1 MICYAIKNNNGF
13 YWCGMNY
20 WDKQL
25 RKARLYN
32 SLRWANEVLN
42 DTRFKDEELYIV
54 KVEINE
60 VVE

>member
-1 MICYAIKNNNGF
+1 MICYAVKSITGE

-32 SLRWANEVLN
+32 SIKYASLTLN
-42 DTRFKDEELYIV
+42 DHRFRDKELQIV

-60 VVE
+60 VD